1 LFGTK
6 SDRVAILILSGA
18 IPSGWDKCGF
28 FGRVNAG
35 VLAESLGPILVEYMI
50 SVVSVLL
57 VCGADRIPDTVVEV
71 YPALNVGP
79 LLTEDNLLPVC
90 DVVLF
95 VPEELIDLGLED
107 VATADISFFSLILS
121 LCKGGVKG

>member
-1 LFGTK
+1 
-6 SDRVAILILSGA
+6 
-18 IPSGWDKCGF
+18 
-28 FGRVNAG
+28 
-35 VLAESLGPILVEYMI
+35 
-50 SVVSVLL
+50 LL
-57 VCGADRIPDTVVEV
+57 VCGADRIPDTVVEI